1 MKEARKTK
9 AFAVLHDCPSSPQKM
24 RLVADL
30 VRGMD
35 VQRALDTL
43 KFCPKEAARKVEKLL
58 LSAIANWSV
67 KNEGQRVDDA
77 ALYIKEIFVVVLE
90 NHLLFR
96 GIFYTVLDFV
106 RKFFC
111 LEVYQTARV
120 FPVFK
125 DMHNGIGRPLALIA
139 GVVAAGAAR
148 PAVFKRSRRGDLLLC
163 EGFRIRMLDR
173 YA

>member
-77 ALYIKEIFVVVLE
+77 ALYIKEIFVD
-90 NHLLFR
+90 
-96 GIFYTVLDFV
+96 GPAP
-106 RKFFC
+106 
-111 LEVYQTARV
+111 Q
-120 FPVFK
+120 
-125 DMHNGIGRPLALIA
+125 GRAHRI
-139 GVVAAGAAR
+139 R
-148 PAVFKRSRRGDLLLC
+148 KRSNHVTIVLGSKTAVV
-163 EGFRIRMLDR
+163 ENTVKE
-173 YA
+173 